1 MQVLTSLDYK
11 IRIAQSTDPDLL
23 GWWKSTLESGKYTKV
38 MVLADEHT
46 VRYCMPILERMI
58 GGFPDALYVIPAGEQ
73 HKELETAQS
82 IWEFLLQAGA
92 DRHSL
97 LINLG
102 GGVIGDMGGF
112 CAATYMRGID
122 FIQVPTTLLSMV
134 DASVGGKLAIDF
146 KRFKNLIGVFR
157 NPGQVIICP
166 DFLNTLP
173 HRIWESGLAEMVKH
187 ALIADISAWENLVTI
202 GHVREV
208 SMETWEKLICQS
220 VMIKRDIVEEDPK
233 EQGRRAIL
241 NFGHSIGHALEA
253 VLLKTRVNL
262 LHGEAVAWGMVAE
275 AWISHEVTGL
285 PLSWVDAIGR
295 WVSRL
300 YPELPTDI
308 PREEWLG
315 YLRSDKKNR
324 AGVIRMVLLE
334 KAGMATWNHEVP
346 ESLCLKALD
355 YLHTL
360 TFD

>member
-1 MQVLTSLDYK
+1 MQVLSSLDHN
-11 IRIAQSTDPDLL
+11 IRIAQSTDPDLTA
-23 GWWKSTLESGKYTKV
+23 WWKSTIKTGKYSKV
-38 MVLADEHT
+38 LVLADEHT
-46 VRYCMPILERMI
+46 ARYCLPILENMI
-58 GGFPDALYVIPAGEQ
+58 GGFPDGMYVIPAGEQ
-73 HKELETAQS
+73 HKELETVES
-82 IWEFLLQAGA
+82 IWSFLQQAGV

-102 GGVIGDMGGF
+102 GGVVGDMGGF

-146 KRFKNLIGVFR
+146 NGVKNLIGVFR
-157 NPGQVIICP
+157 NPSQVIICP
-166 DFLNTLP
+166 DFLSTLP

-187 ALIADISAWENLVTI
+187 ALIAEISAWDNLVAI

-220 VMIKRDIVEEDPK
+220 VTIKRDIVEEDPEEK
-233 EQGRRAIL
+233 GKRAIL

-253 VLLKTRVNL
+253 VLLRSRMNL

-275 AWISHEVTGL
+275 AWISHQLTGL
-285 PLSWVDAIGR
+285 PLSWVEAIGR

-300 YPELPTDI
+300 YPELPMDI
-308 PREEWLG
+308 PREAWLD
-315 YLRSDKKNR
+315 YLRNDKKNR
-324 AGVIRMVLLE
+324 AGIIRMSLLE
-334 KAGMATWNHEVP
+334 HAGKATWNHEVP
-346 ESLCLKALD
+346 ESLCLDALD